1 MNRKAVVLSFFFC
14 CLMMFLS
21 GCSIG
26 HKDPL
31 NESGLSESNNST
43 DASVLDECSE
53 SVPDSGVPEEPNVDD
68 ISGTINCR
76 NYTIEND
83 GSLLDDMG
91 MGRRYFIAMDNNNF
105 YYSSSSFPETI
116 FSVNRF
122 DQKVNREIMTY
133 DLDVEWGRSTSKRT
147 YCGHYVV
154 FPCYGSS
161 SDECIILRAIV
172 GKSGEEARCIL
183 EQPTGSFFV
192 CAAELSENEMAFL
205 CTAEQRGTFNI
216 YKYDFNEEQARLI
229 YTKKLDTQSAN
240 SNPLIACC
248 DGEIYFVFR
257 TSQNENEYCIRRI
270 DANGNECGD
279 MFLELPGYSDL
290 SMGEFTVTEN
300 NILIRFYPVEDDGY
314 FQTVLY
320 NKSTNKTFT
329 DSGDNGLGVR
339 FNDGLID
346 DRYIL
351 FRAGSKS
358 DPTHPMV
365 CLFDDRTSE
374 FHFITFAAIEN
385 SKIINTVADKNGDV
399 VFYTHEDDDIS
410 LIMFKD
416 VCSFIVS
423 ENKTD
428 ATYGI

>member
-1 MNRKAVVLSFFFC
+1 MKPNFIILAAVLAVSMLG
-14 CLMMFLS
+14 
-21 GCSIG
+21 GCAAKSSPNSDGSQTSSAAVISSET
-26 HKDPL
+26 D
-31 NESGLSESNNST
+31 ESSESK
-43 DASVLDECSE
+43 
-53 SVPDSGVPEEPNVDD
+53 PDSSIPEEPSAGGA
-68 ISGTINCR
+68 ISIIKDY

-105 YYSSSSFPETI
+105 YYSSSSYPDTI
-116 FSVNRF
+116 YSVDRS

-133 DLDVEWGRSTSKRT
+133 DLDVEWGFTTSKRT

-154 FPCYGSS
+154 FPCYGSPY
-161 SDECIILRAIV
+161 DECITLRVIV
-172 GKSGEEARCIL
+172 GKSGEEAKCIL
-183 EQPTGSFFV
+183 EQPTDSFFV

-216 YKYDFNEEQARLI
+216 YKYNFNEEQAQLI

-240 SNPLIACC
+240 SNPLIACF

-257 TSQNENEYCIRRI
+257 TSQNEDVYCIRKI
-270 DANGNECGD
+270 DADGNECGD
-279 MFLELPGYSDL
+279 TLIELPGYSEV
-290 SMGEFTVTEN
+290 SMAEFTVTAN
-300 NILIRFYPVEDDGY
+300 NIFIRFKPFEDDGY

-320 NKSTNKTFT
+320 NKSTNKAFT

-358 DPTHPMV
+358 DRTHPMV
-365 CLFDDRTSE
+365 CVFDDRTSE
-374 FHFITFAAIEN
+374 FHFVTFEAIEN
-385 SKIINTVADKNGDV
+385 SEIINTAADKNGDV
-399 VFYTHEDDDIS
+399 VFYTHEDGDIS

-416 VCSFIVS
+416 MCSLILS